1 MGKLLILLL
10 LIFFS
15 ERINLQPSDPGTT
28 ISFLPDTSRYQNALI
43 TASLFPARQ
52 RTWGYDIYV
61 NQILLV
67 HQPTIPCYSGQTG
80 FSTRRDAR
88 AVAALVIT
96 KIRNGQVPPTVTK
109 TELLAMGIKAGD

>member
-1 MGKLLILLL
+1 MGKLLILFL

-52 RTWGYDIYV
+52 RTWGYAIYV
-61 NQILLV
+61 NHVLLV
-67 HQPTIPCYSGQTG
+67 HQPTIPCYPGQTG
-80 FSTRRDAR
+80 FLTSKDAR

-96 KIRNGQVPPTVTK
+96 KIRNGQLPPTVTRE
-109 TELLAMGIKAGD
+109 ELRALGIKAGD